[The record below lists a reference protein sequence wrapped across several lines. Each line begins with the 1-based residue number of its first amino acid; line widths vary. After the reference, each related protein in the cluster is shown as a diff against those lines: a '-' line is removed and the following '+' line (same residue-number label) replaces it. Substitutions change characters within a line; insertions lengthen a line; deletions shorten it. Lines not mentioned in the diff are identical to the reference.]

1 MDGAEELVRL
11 VAGEQEDAVG
21 EAVVFL
27 IVPLTGHEA
36 AFGVAV
42 GTEQDVA
49 DFVSDDVG
57 EDGGVGPVGLEGDSF
72 DAVVEDH
79 HV

>member
-1 MDGAEELVRL
+1 MEGAEELFRL
-11 VAGEQEDAVG
+11 FAGEQKDAVG

-27 IVPLTGHEA
+27 IVPLTGHEP

-42 GTEQDVA
+42 GAEQDMA
-49 DFVSDDVG
+49 DFVSDYVG
-57 EDGGVGPVGLEGDSF
+57 EHGGVGPVGLEGDSF
-72 DAVVEDH
+72 DTVVEDH